1 MTAALNLL
9 FPAAALAVL
18 ASVTITDIRRMIIPN
33 RIVLPAAAAALAYN
47 VAWGSG
53 PWWEYPVAGLAA
65 FAFLLLPAIIRPG
78 AMGMGDVKLAL
89 FMGFLLGQY
98 VAVALFLA
106 LIASALIG
114 LGLIATR
121 VRGRKDRIPF
131 GPFLAAG
138 SAVALLAGEQLL
150 SAYIQ
155 SL

>member
-1 MTAALNLL
+1 VNAALNLL

-18 ASVTITDIRRMIIPN
+18 ASVTITDLRRMIIPN
-33 RIVLPAAAAALAYN
+33 RIVLPAAAAALAFN
-47 VAWGSG
+47 AVFGPG

-65 FAFLLLPAIIRPG
+65 FTFLLVPALIRPG
-78 AMGMGDVKLAL
+78 AMGMGDVKLAF
-89 FMGFLLGQY
+89 FMGAVLGRY

-131 GPFLAAG
+131 GPFLAGG
-138 SAVALLAGEQLL
+138 SAVALLAGEQIL
-150 SAYIQ
+150 SAYL
-155 SL
+155 STL

>member
-1 MTAALNLL
+1 VTAALNLL